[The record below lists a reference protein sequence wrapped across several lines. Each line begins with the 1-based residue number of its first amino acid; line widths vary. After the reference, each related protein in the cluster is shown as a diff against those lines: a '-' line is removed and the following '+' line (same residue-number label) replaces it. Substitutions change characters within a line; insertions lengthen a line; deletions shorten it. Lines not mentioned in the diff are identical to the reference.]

1 MNTNIAWNLLRGLTL
16 AMASVVAGCSG
27 HDASPV
33 DGTGSSSGSSGAS
46 SSSGGSS
53 SGGSSGSGTGAAL
66 FDAPTG
72 AATPDSIYGVWAG
85 TIKGTGVTFDTRM
98 KLSAASATLA
108 TRCTLASGSSS
119 AVVGVTVAAR
129 ISADGFVILES
140 KSDKKDDGTV
150 KCAVN
155 VTPKQ
160 IKPCSAEDKGFEH
173 DCFALEGT
181 TFTDYGATSF
191 DKSEFT
197 KLSD

>member
-1 MNTNIAWNLLRGLTL
+1 MNTKMTWILLRGLAL
-16 AMASVVAGCSG
+16 ATALVGIGCSG
-27 HDASPV
+27 HDASAV
-33 DGTGSSSGSSGAS
+33 DGTGSSSGSSG

-53 SGGSSGSGTGAAL
+53 SSGGGSSSGGTGAAL

-72 AATPDSIYGVWAG
+72 AATPDSIFGVWAG

-98 KLSAASATLA
+98 RLAATSATLA
-108 TRCTLASGSSS
+108 TRCTLASGASS

-140 KSDKKDDGTV
+140 KSDKQDDGTV